1 MEQLTVRTEPFSRE
15 EKLELTKV
23 LERLRILTKKGRVIL
38 HIVEERVASS
48 EVQVLI

>member
-1 MEQLTVRTEPFSRE
+1 MQQGTRTEPLNRD

-38 HIVEERVASS
+38 HVVEERVGSV
-48 EVQVLI
+48 EVQSMI